1 MRDTGTK
8 DQYWRALE
16 EVMKFELYLAIGGEH
31 FDANTFHQCVNSP
44 HAKIKRIGARGHQ
57 IDPGSFPVLDIWESE
72 RVSGSNEPG
81 DDVIALLAA
90 NAKALSLLKDPR
102 WSGAER
108 WVAIVGQYVAEDG
121 PRGFSF
127 DEKTVEAVAAIGGS
141 IKIDMVVDKEEILK
155 HLPSKAP

>member
-1 MRDTGTK
+1 MRETGAQ
-8 DQYWRALE
+8 DQYWRNLE
-16 EVMKFELYLAIGGEH
+16 EVMRFQLHLAIGGEH
-31 FDANTFHQCVNSP
+31 FDANAFYQCVNSP
-44 HAKIKRIGARGHQ
+44 NSTVKRIGARGHQ
-57 IDPGSFPVLDIWESE
+57 IDPDRFPVLDIWESE

-90 NAKALSLLKDPR
+90 NAKAISLLKDPR

-108 WVAIVGQYVAEDG
+108 WVAIVGQYVDEDG

-155 HLPSKAP
+155 HLPPKTS